1 MCDVRKSVVRLM
13 GMGLAAGLFAG
24 VLTTA
29 NAQTNKQQQQR
40 HTRRETNASRQA
52 RIQRTIDYTY
62 SHRWEVFGGGGFL
75 RFNSGDLTKKTNQV
89 SWATAANYYLN
100 PKFAIVGDARGSF
113 GNASPLQFNNNINLA
128 VHNPQINEYTFMG
141 GGSYR
146 FYAKEKYALSV
157 QGLGGVG
164 WGIFS
169 GGAKGFT
176 GPQVGFWQDGFKPAF
191 SIGLS
196 ADYNVYPNIA
206 VRVTPTYVLTDFSSL
221 DVTTNKSSGKIQN
234 NFGFNAGVVYRFGR
248 R

>member
-1 MCDVRKSVVRLM
+1 MCDVRKSVVRLVV
-13 GMGLAAGLFAG
+13 MGLAAGLFSGA
-24 VLTTA
+24 LTTA

-40 HTRRETNASRQA
+40 RTRRETNASRQA

-62 SHRWEVFGGGGFL
+62 SHRWEVFGGGGYL
-75 RFNSGDLTKKTNQV
+75 RFSSGDQTKKNNEV

-113 GNASPLQFNNNINLA
+113 GNAHPIQFDNNNNLA
-128 VHNPQINEYTFMG
+128 APNPQINEYTFMG

-146 FYAKEKYALSV
+146 FYAQEKVALSV

-176 GPQVGFWQDGFKPAF
+176 GPDLGLWQDGFKPAF
-191 SIGLS
+191 SVGVS

-206 VRVTPTYVLTDFSSL
+206 VRFTPTYVATMFSG
-221 DVTTNKSSGKIQN
+221 VSGTKVQN

>member
-1 MCDVRKSVVRLM
+1 VRFVV
-13 GMGLAAGLFAG
+13 MGLAAGLFSGA
-24 VLTTA
+24 LATA
-29 NAQTNKQQQQR
+29 NAQTNKQQQQHR
-40 HTRRETNASRQA
+40 TRRETNASRQA

-62 SHRWEVFGGGGFL
+62 SHRWEVFGGGGYL
-75 RFNSGDLTKKTNQV
+75 RFQSGPDTKRNNEV

-113 GNASPLQFNNNINLA
+113 GNAHPLQFNDNNNLA
-128 VHNPQINEYTFMG
+128 APKPQINEYTFMG

-146 FYAKEKYALSV
+146 FYAQEKFALSV

-164 WGIFS
+164 WGISS

-176 GPQVGFWQDGFKPAF
+176 GPQVGLWQDGFKPAF
-191 SIGLS
+191 SVGVS

-206 VRVTPTYVLTDFSSL
+206 IRFTPTYVATLFSSAPNPFATP
-221 DVTTNKSSGKIQN
+221 VTPAPTFGTKLQN
-234 NFGFNAGVVYRFGR
+234 NFGFNAGIVYRFGR